1 MKENKITKN
10 MIQITNNAIIFL
22 ASIIFLYNL

>member
-22 ASIIFLYNL
+22 TSIIFLYNL